1 MTALKAPFP
10 YPGGKSQIAPQVWAL
25 LGDVDH
31 YIEPFAGSLAVLLA
45 RPHWRRGVRL
55 HETVGDYSARIAHL
69 WRAIKLRPAEV
80 AEACVWPAHE
90 VDYHARH
97 AAILRD
103 LSTLKARLLEDPDW
117 CDPRIAGWE
126 VWGLSLQIGQDWMK
140 ETRLGARPSPPNAG
154 SMSIGFDP
162 AQILALGE
170 RLRHVATLYGD
181 WRRCVSSN
189 GALRGPLIGDVSE
202 ATIGVFLDPPYA
214 PALNRSKGATV
225 YHADEAS
232 IADDV
237 RAWCIEWG
245 ARPWLRIVL
254 AGHAGEHDALLAHG
268 WRRVDWTSGGMAGGG
283 YAAKGAIKD
292 RQEALW
298 ASPACLS
305 LDLPPRLAWRDAR

>member
-1 MTALKAPFP
+1 MTAALKAPFP
-10 YPGGKSQIAPQVWAL
+10 YPGGKSQIAHAVWGL

-45 RPHWRRGVRL
+45 RPHWQRGVRL
-55 HETVGDYSARIAHL
+55 HETVGDYCARIAHL

-103 LSTLKARLLEDPDW
+103 LDGLKARLLEDPDW

-126 VWGLSLQIGQDWMK
+126 VWGLSLQIGDGWMR
-140 ETRLGARPSPPNAG
+140 ETRLGARWDTTKSARA
-154 SMSIGFDP
+154 SSFDP
-162 AQILALGE
+162 DQILALGE

-202 ATIGVFLDPPYA
+202 ATIGVFLDPPYTV
-214 PALNRSKGATV
+214 ALNRGSATV

-237 RAWCIEWG
+237 RAWCVEWG

-254 AGHAGEHDALLAHG
+254 AGHAGEHDALLAQG
-268 WRRVDWTSGGMAGGG
+268 WRRVDWTSGGMVGGMTRTGGG
-283 YAAKGAIKD
+283 TD

-298 ASPACLS
+298 ASPACLTAETPLFS
-305 LDLPPRLAWRDAR
+305 WMNT